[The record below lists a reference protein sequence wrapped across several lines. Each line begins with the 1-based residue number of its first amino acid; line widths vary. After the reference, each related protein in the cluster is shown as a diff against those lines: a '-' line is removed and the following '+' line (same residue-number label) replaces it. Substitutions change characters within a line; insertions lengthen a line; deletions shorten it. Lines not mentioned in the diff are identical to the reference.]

1 MRVLVVHAHP
11 VETSYNRSL
20 FNAVCETLAAKGD
33 EVDALNLYD
42 EGFERRDEPR
52 GAARLSR
59 RAGQPHAAEL
69 KPYVDRLRACDKI
82 VFVHPVWNYGYP
94 AILKGFFDRIF
105 LPGVSASCSRA
116 ATGRTRA
123 SSCPAMKNITKVA
136 YITTY
141 GGDRFRTWLM
151 GDPPRR
157 LAMRWA
163 WVTFGTR
170 MPPKY
175 LALYDM
181 NNQTEAGLKRFIGRV
196 RREMERF

>member
-11 VETSYNRSL
+11 VETSFSRAL
-20 FNAVCETLAAKGD
+20 FDAACAALRGKGD

-42 EGFERRDEPR
+42 EGFEAVMSRQE
-52 GAARLSR
+52 RLDYHEVPGNLTPEIR
-59 RAGQPHAAEL
+59 
-69 KPYVDRLRACDKI
+69 PYVDRLRACDKI
-82 VFVHPVWNYGYP
+82 VFIHPVWNYGYP

-105 LPGVSASCSRA
+105 LPGVSFVMEGGDAPDKGKLV
-116 ATGRTRA
+116 TG
-123 SSCPAMKNITKVA
+123 MKNIRKVA

-141 GGDRFRTWLM
+141 GGDRFRTWIM

-163 WVTFGTR
+163 WATFATPI
-170 MPPKY
+170 PPRY

-181 NNQTEAGLKRFIGRV
+181 NNATPERLDGFIEKV
-196 RREMERF
+196 KREMARF